1 MRIAVAK
8 EIKKHEYRVGM
19 IPSGVEA
26 FVGHGHSVC
35 VEAGA
40 GEGAGFADTEYA
52 QAGASIETNKQRL
65 FAEADMIVK
74 VKEPLPE
81 EYDLFHAGQLL
92 YTYLHLAA
100 NKPLAQ
106 ALLTRKITGIA
117 YETVQLADGSL
128 PLLTPMSEIAGRQ
141 AVQEGA
147 KYLEKPFG
155 GRGVL
160 LGGVPGV
167 QRGKVAI
174 LGGGVV
180 GLNAARI
187 AVGMGADVAILDISQ
202 RRLAY
207 LADIFGNSLQTL
219 FSTRA
224 NIVSVLRDCD
234 VLIGAVLV
242 TGAKAPR
249 LVTRKDLAL
258 MRPGS
263 VIVDVAIDQGG
274 CVETSQPTTHDQPV
288 YTVDRIVH
296 YCVANMPGAVALTS
310 TLALTNQT
318 LMYGLELADAG
329 CAQAVA
335 SDMALRKGV
344 NLCRGHITHRAVAE
358 SLGLPYRELDD
369 TLRGGDEG
377 RRRSAVGGRQRAERR
392 SVGA

>member
-1 MRIAVAK
+1 MQIGVAR
-8 EIKKHEYRVGM
+8 EIKTHEYRVGA
-19 IPSGVEA
+19 IPSGAEA
-26 FVGHGHSVC
+26 YIARGHTVT

-40 GEGAGFADTEYA
+40 GKGAGFSDAEYEE
-52 QAGASIETNKQRL
+52 AGARIETDKRRL

-81 EYDLFHAGQLL
+81 EYDLLHEGQIL

-100 NKPLAQ
+100 DRRQAE
-106 ALLTRKITGIA
+106 ALLASKITGIA

-128 PLLTPMSEIAGRQ
+128 PLLTPMSEIAGRL

-147 KYLEKPFG
+147 KYLEKPCG

-167 QRGKVAI
+167 RRGKVAI

-180 GLNAARI
+180 GLNAAKI
-187 AVGMGADVAILDISQ
+187 AVGMGADVVILDVSQ

-224 NIVSVLRDCD
+224 NTLEALRDCD
-234 VLIGAVLV
+234 VLIGGVLV
-242 TGAKAPR
+242 AGATAPR
-249 LVTRKDLAL
+249 LVSRKDLAL
-258 MRPGS
+258 MKPGA

-274 CVETSQPTTHDQPV
+274 CIETSRPTTHDDPV
-288 YTVDRIVH
+288 YKVDGIVH

-310 TLALTNQT
+310 PLALTNQT
-318 LMYGLELADAG
+318 LMYGLEIADAG
-329 CAQAVA
+329 VEKAVRA
-335 SDMALRKGV
+335 NPALARGV
-344 NLCRGHITHRAVAE
+344 NIYRGQVTHRAVAA
-358 SLGLPYRELDD
+358 SLGLPFAELDALLPA
-369 TLRGGDEG
+369 TGVRKKG
-377 RRRSAVGGRQRAERR
+377 
-392 SVGA
+392 

>member
-1 MRIAVAK
+1 
-8 EIKKHEYRVGM
+8 
-19 IPSGVEA
+19 
-26 FVGHGHSVC
+26 
-35 VEAGA
+35 
-40 GEGAGFADTEYA
+40 
-52 QAGASIETNKQRL
+52 
-65 FAEADMIVK
+65 
-74 VKEPLPE
+74 
-81 EYDLFHAGQLL
+81 
-92 YTYLHLAA
+92 
-100 NKPLAQ
+100 
-106 ALLTRKITGIA
+106 
-117 YETVQLADGSL
+117 
-128 PLLTPMSEIAGRQ
+128 
-141 AVQEGA
+141 
-147 KYLEKPFG
+147 
-155 GRGVL
+155 
-160 LGGVPGV
+160 
-167 QRGKVAI
+167 
-174 LGGGVV
+174 
-180 GLNAARI
+180 
-187 AVGMGADVAILDISQ
+187 
-202 RRLAY
+202 
-207 LADIFGNSLQTL
+207 
-219 FSTRA
+219 
-224 NIVSVLRDCD
+224 
-234 VLIGAVLV
+234 
-242 TGAKAPR
+242 
-249 LVTRKDLAL
+249 